1 MKKYFFMPILL
12 VCICKIS
19 YSQIDFNNIDLNQ
32 ILGTVIKVDKGF
44 EPKFFIG
51 NVKIPNVNKVAEIL
65 GVKNNPDINKLFKTY
80 KTGRTIYKIASYSG
94 MAISAYG
101 VIRSLDKAAVK
112 QDYQA
117 AIISGISSI
126 GSGVIIKLLTKK
138 ASYKA
143 VNIFNKTVTNKI
155 KDIFHI
161 GASSKTI
168 GVGLYVKL

>member
-1 MKKYFFMPILL
+1 MKKFFFMLL
-12 VCICKIS
+12 LCICICKIS
-19 YSQIDFNNIDLNQ
+19 YSQIDFNNLDISQ

-51 NVKIPNVNKVAEIL
+51 NVKIPSVNKVAEIL

-80 KTGRTIYKIASYSG
+80 KTGRTIYKIASYTG
-94 MAISAYG
+94 AAISVYG
-101 VIRSLDKAAVK
+101 VIKSLDKAALK

-126 GSGVIIKLLTKK
+126 GSGVLVKLLTKK

-143 VNIFNKTVTNKI
+143 VDIFNKTVTNKI
-155 KDIFHI
+155 KDIFKI
-161 GASSKTI
+161 GAASQTL
-168 GVGLYVKL
+168 GVGFYVRL